1 MDLLIRIKNK
11 KDYKLIHDLTKRL
24 GLKSKT
30 LSPDE
35 REDAALL
42 LAMEEGKKSGL
53 ANEDVVMSKLQKI
66 AGKK

>member
-30 LSPDE
+30 LSADE

-53 ANEDVVMSKLQKI
+53 ANEDAVMSKLQKI
-66 AGKK
+66 AAKK